1 MISSGKSSFTLDDV
15 LRVASE
21 AQIVSYYLGILK
33 VPCIINSPL
42 RQDRHPSFGLY
53 SPNGTEINYIDF
65 STRDS
70 GTIFTLLKNM
80 WNLDYP
86 EVFKRICQDF
96 SKFNSKAT
104 VVKSS
109 KCDTTSQV
117 SSSNI
122 EMKCKVREWKDYD
135 LEYWASYGITLPW
148 LKYANVYPI
157 SHKIIVKDGKEFVF
171 GADKYAYAYVEFKEG
186 KTTLKIYQP
195 FNKRGF
201 KWANKHDRSVIS
213 LWTKV
218 PKTGDKIV
226 VCSSL
231 KDALCLWANTSI
243 PAIAIQGEGYGI
255 SNTAINELK
264 RRYKEV
270 YILLDNDEA
279 GLRDGEKLSASTG
292 FINLVLPNINGAKDV
307 SDLYK
312 SLENKKYFKDIIL
325 NLFNN
330 HQQNGNS

>member
-21 AQIVSYYLGILK
+21 AQIVSYYLGIQK

-104 VVKSS
+104 VTKST
-109 KCDTTSQV
+109 KCDVTSQG

-122 EMKCKVREWKDYD
+122 DMKCKVREWKDYD

-218 PKTGDKIV
+218 PKTGDKICI
-226 VCSSL
+226 CSSL

-255 SNTAINELK
+255 SDTAISELK
-264 RRYKEV
+264 RRYKEI

-312 SLENKKYFKDIIL
+312 SLENKKRFKNIIL

>member
-42 RQDRHPSFGLY
+42 RKDRHPSFGLY

-104 VVKSS
+104 VIKSS
-109 KCDTTSQV
+109 KCDITSQG

-122 EMKCKVREWKDYD
+122 DMKCKVREWKDYD

-292 FINLVLPNINGAKDV
+292 FINLVLPNINGTKDV

-312 SLENKKYFKDIIL
+312 SLENKKRFKDIIL

-330 HQQNGNS
+330 YQQNGNS

>member
-21 AQIVSYYLGILK
+21 AQIVSYYLGIQK

-104 VVKSS
+104 VIKSS
-109 KCDTTSQV
+109 KCDVTSQG

-122 EMKCKVREWKDYD
+122 DMKCKVREWKDYD

-171 GADKYAYAYVEFKEG
+171 GADKYAYAYIEFKEG

-312 SLENKKYFKDIIL
+312 SLENKKRFKNIIL

-330 HQQNGNS
+330 YQQNGNS

>member
-21 AQIVSYYLGILK
+21 AQIVSYYLGIQK

-104 VVKSS
+104 VIKSS
-109 KCDTTSQV
+109 KCNVTSQG

-122 EMKCKVREWKDYD
+122 DMKCKVREWKDYD

-312 SLENKKYFKDIIL
+312 SLENKKRFKDIIL

-330 HQQNGNS
+330 YQQNGNS

>member
-104 VVKSS
+104 VIKSS
-109 KCDTTSQV
+109 KCDITSQG

-122 EMKCKVREWKDYD
+122 DMKCKVREWKDYD

-171 GADKYAYAYVEFKEG
+171 GADKYAYAYIEFKEG

-243 PAIAIQGEGYGI
+243 PAIAIQGAGYGI

-312 SLENKKYFKDIIL
+312 SLENKKRFKDIIL

-330 HQQNGNS
+330 YQQNGNS

>member
-21 AQIVSYYLGILK
+21 AQIVSYYLGIQK

-53 SPNGTEINYIDF
+53 SPNGIEINYIDF
-65 STRDS
+65 STRDG

-80 WNLDYP
+80 WNTTYP
-86 EVFKRICQDF
+86 EVFKKICQDF

-104 VVKSS
+104 VTKSS
-109 KCDTTSQV
+109 RCDVTSQG

-122 EMKCKVREWKDYD
+122 DMKCKVREWKDYD
-135 LEYWASYGITLPW
+135 IEYWASYGITLPW

-171 GADKYAYAYVEFKEG
+171 GADKHAYAYVEFKKG

-218 PKTGDKIV
+218 PETGDKIV
-226 VCSSL
+226 ICSSL

-264 RRYKEV
+264 RRYNNV

-279 GLRDGEKLSASTG
+279 GLRDGEKLSESTG
-292 FINLVLPNINGAKDV
+292 FINLVLPNINGAKDI

-312 SLENKKYFKDIIL
+312 SLNNKERFKKIIS

-330 HQQNGNS
+330 HQNGNS

>member
-21 AQIVSYYLGILK
+21 AQIVSYYLGIQK

-104 VVKSS
+104 VIKSS
-109 KCDTTSQV
+109 KCDVTSQG

-122 EMKCKVREWKDYD
+122 DMKCKVREWKDYD

-157 SHKIIVKDGKEFVF
+157 SHKIIVKDGKEFIF

-312 SLENKKYFKDIIL
+312 SLENKKRFKDIIL

-330 HQQNGNS
+330 YQQNGNS

>member
-65 STRDS
+65 STRDR

-104 VVKSS
+104 VIKSS
-109 KCDTTSQV
+109 KCDITSQG

-122 EMKCKVREWKDYD
+122 DMKCKVREWKDYD

-312 SLENKKYFKDIIL
+312 SLENKKRFKDIIL

>member
-104 VVKSS
+104 VIKSS
-109 KCDTTSQV
+109 KCNVTSQG

-122 EMKCKVREWKDYD
+122 DMKCKVREWKDYD

-157 SHKIIVKDGKEFVF
+157 SHKIIVKDGREFVF

-312 SLENKKYFKDIIL
+312 SLENKKRFKDIIL

-330 HQQNGNS
+330 YQKNGNS

>member
-96 SKFNSKAT
+96 SRFNSKAT
-104 VVKSS
+104 VIKSS
-109 KCDTTSQV
+109 KCDVTSQG

-122 EMKCKVREWKDYD
+122 DMKCKVREWKDYD

-157 SHKIIVKDGKEFVF
+157 SHKIIVKDGREFVF

-255 SNTAINELK
+255 SDTAINELK

-312 SLENKKYFKDIIL
+312 SLENKKRFKNIIL

>member
-65 STRDS
+65 STRDR

-109 KCDTTSQV
+109 KCDITSQG

-122 EMKCKVREWKDYD
+122 DMKCKVREWKDYD

-292 FINLVLPNINGAKDV
+292 FINLVLPNINGAKDI

-312 SLENKKYFKDIIL
+312 SLENKKRFKNIIL

>member
-104 VVKSS
+104 VIKSS
-109 KCDTTSQV
+109 KCDTTSQG

-122 EMKCKVREWKDYD
+122 DMKCKVREWKDYD

-218 PKTGDKIV
+218 PKIGDKIV

-312 SLENKKYFKDIIL
+312 SLENKKRFKDIIL

>member
-21 AQIVSYYLGILK
+21 AQIVSYYLGIQK
-33 VPCIINSPL
+33 IPCIINSPL

-104 VVKSS
+104 VIKSS
-109 KCDTTSQV
+109 KCDITSQG

-122 EMKCKVREWKDYD
+122 DMKCKVREWKDYD

-171 GADKYAYAYVEFKEG
+171 GADKYAYAYIEFKEG

-312 SLENKKYFKDIIL
+312 SLENKKRFKDIIL

-330 HQQNGNS
+330 YQQNGNS

>member
-15 LRVASE
+15 LRVTSE

-104 VVKSS
+104 VIKSS
-109 KCDTTSQV
+109 KCDITSQG

-122 EMKCKVREWKDYD
+122 DMKCKVREWKDYD

-312 SLENKKYFKDIIL
+312 SLENKKRFKNIIL

>member
-21 AQIVSYYLGILK
+21 AQIVSYYLGIQK

-104 VVKSS
+104 VIKSS
-109 KCDTTSQV
+109 KCDVTSQG

-122 EMKCKVREWKDYD
+122 DMKCKVREWKDYD

-157 SHKIIVKDGKEFVF
+157 SHKIIIKDGKEFVF

-312 SLENKKYFKDIIL
+312 SLENKKRFKNIIL

-330 HQQNGNS
+330 H

>member
-104 VVKSS
+104 VIKSS
-109 KCDTTSQV
+109 KCDITSQG

-122 EMKCKVREWKDYD
+122 DMKCKVREWKDYD

-255 SNTAINELK
+255 SDTAINELK

-312 SLENKKYFKDIIL
+312 SLENKKRFKNIIL

>member
-104 VVKSS
+104 VIKSS
-109 KCDTTSQV
+109 KCDITSQG

-122 EMKCKVREWKDYD
+122 DMKCKVREWKDYD

-171 GADKYAYAYVEFKEG
+171 GADKYAYAYIEFKEG

-312 SLENKKYFKDIIL
+312 SLENKKRFKDIIL

-330 HQQNGNS
+330 YQQNGNS

>member
-104 VVKSS
+104 VIKSS
-109 KCDTTSQV
+109 KCNITSQG

-122 EMKCKVREWKDYD
+122 DMKCKVREWKDYD

-157 SHKIIVKDGKEFVF
+157 SHKIIIKDGKEFVF

-292 FINLVLPNINGAKDV
+292 FINLVLPNINGAKDI

-312 SLENKKYFKDIIL
+312 SLENKKRFKNIIL

>member
-104 VVKSS
+104 VIKSS
-109 KCDTTSQV
+109 KCDITSQG

-122 EMKCKVREWKDYD
+122 DMKCKVREWKDYD

-264 RRYKEV
+264 RRYKEI

-312 SLENKKYFKDIIL
+312 SLENKKRFKNIIL

>member
-21 AQIVSYYLGILK
+21 AQIVSYYLGIQK

-104 VVKSS
+104 VIKSS
-109 KCDTTSQV
+109 KCDVTSQG

-122 EMKCKVREWKDYD
+122 DMKCKVREWKDYD

-243 PAIAIQGEGYGI
+243 PAIAIQGEGYSI

-312 SLENKKYFKDIIL
+312 SLENKKRFKDIIL

-330 HQQNGNS
+330 YQQNGNS

>member
-21 AQIVSYYLGILK
+21 AQIVSYYLGIQK

-96 SKFNSKAT
+96 SKFNSKAA
-104 VVKSS
+104 VIKSS
-109 KCDTTSQV
+109 KCDTTSQG
-117 SSSNI
+117 SSSKI
-122 EMKCKVREWKDYD
+122 DMKCKVREWKDYD

-201 KWANKHDRSVIS
+201 KWANKHDGSVIS

-312 SLENKKYFKDIIL
+312 SLENKKRFKNIIL

>member
-15 LRVASE
+15 LRVSSE
-21 AQIVSYYLGILK
+21 AQIVSYYLGIQK

-104 VVKSS
+104 VIKSS
-109 KCDTTSQV
+109 KCDVTSQGN
-117 SSSNI
+117 SSNI
-122 EMKCKVREWKDYD
+122 DMKCKVREWKDYD

-312 SLENKKYFKDIIL
+312 SLENKKCFKDIIL

-330 HQQNGNS
+330 YQQNGNS

>member
-65 STRDS
+65 STKDS

-104 VVKSS
+104 VIKSS
-109 KCDTTSQV
+109 KCDITSQG

-122 EMKCKVREWKDYD
+122 DMKCKVREWKDYD

-312 SLENKKYFKDIIL
+312 SLENKKRFKDIIL

>member
-1 MISSGKSSFTLDDV
+1 
-15 LRVASE
+15 
-21 AQIVSYYLGILK
+21 
-33 VPCIINSPL
+33 
-42 RQDRHPSFGLY
+42 
-53 SPNGTEINYIDF
+53 
-65 STRDS
+65 
-70 GTIFTLLKNM
+70 M

-104 VVKSS
+104 VIKSS
-109 KCDTTSQV
+109 KCNVTSQG

-122 EMKCKVREWKDYD
+122 DMKCKVREWKDYD

-312 SLENKKYFKDIIL
+312 SLENKKRFKDIIL

>member
-104 VVKSS
+104 VIKSS
-109 KCDTTSQV
+109 KCNVTSQG

-122 EMKCKVREWKDYD
+122 DMKCKVREWKDYD

-171 GADKYAYAYVEFKEG
+171 GADKYAYAYIEFKEG

-292 FINLVLPNINGAKDV
+292 FINLVLPNINGAKDI

-312 SLENKKYFKDIIL
+312 SLENKKRFKNIIL

>member
-21 AQIVSYYLGILK
+21 AQIVSYYLGIQK

-104 VVKSS
+104 VIKSS
-109 KCDTTSQV
+109 KCDVTSQG

-122 EMKCKVREWKDYD
+122 DMKCKVREWKDYD

-312 SLENKKYFKDIIL
+312 SLENKKRFRDIIL

-330 HQQNGNS
+330 YQQNGNS

>member
-21 AQIVSYYLGILK
+21 AQIVSYYLGIQK

-70 GTIFTLLKNM
+70 GTIFTLLKNI

-104 VVKSS
+104 VIKSS
-109 KCDTTSQV
+109 KCDVTSQG

-122 EMKCKVREWKDYD
+122 DMKCKVREWKDYD

-312 SLENKKYFKDIIL
+312 SLENKKRFKDIIL

>member
-104 VVKSS
+104 VIKSS
-109 KCDTTSQV
+109 KCDITSQG

-122 EMKCKVREWKDYD
+122 DMKCKVREWKDYD

-218 PKTGDKIV
+218 PRTGDKIV

-312 SLENKKYFKDIIL
+312 SLENKKRFKNIIL

>member
-21 AQIVSYYLGILK
+21 AQIVSYYLGIQK

-104 VVKSS
+104 VIKSS
-109 KCDTTSQV
+109 KCNVTSQG

-122 EMKCKVREWKDYD
+122 DMKCKVREWKDYD

-157 SHKIIVKDGKEFVF
+157 SHKIIVNDGKEFVF

-312 SLENKKYFKDIIL
+312 SLENKKRFKDIIL

-330 HQQNGNS
+330 YQQNGNS

>member
-104 VVKSS
+104 VIKSS
-109 KCDTTSQV
+109 KCNVTSQG

-122 EMKCKVREWKDYD
+122 DMKCKVREWKDYD

-157 SHKIIVKDGKEFVF
+157 SHKIIIKDGKEFVF

-312 SLENKKYFKDIIL
+312 SLENKKRFKNIIL

>member
-104 VVKSS
+104 VIKSS
-109 KCDTTSQV
+109 KCDITSQG

-122 EMKCKVREWKDYD
+122 DMKCKVREWKDYD

-312 SLENKKYFKDIIL
+312 SLENKKRFKDIIL

>member
-104 VVKSS
+104 VIKSS
-109 KCDTTSQV
+109 KCNVTSQG

-122 EMKCKVREWKDYD
+122 DMKCKVREWKDYD

-243 PAIAIQGEGYGI
+243 PAIAIQGEGYGM
-255 SNTAINELK
+255 SDTAINELK

-312 SLENKKYFKDIIL
+312 SLENKKRFKNIIL

>member
-104 VVKSS
+104 VIKSS
-109 KCDTTSQV
+109 KCDVTSQG

-122 EMKCKVREWKDYD
+122 DMKCKVREWKDYD

-231 KDALCLWANTSI
+231 KDALCIWANTSI

-255 SNTAINELK
+255 SDTAINELK

-312 SLENKKYFKDIIL
+312 SLENKKRFKNIIL

>member
-104 VVKSS
+104 VIKSS
-109 KCDTTSQV
+109 KCNVTSQG

-122 EMKCKVREWKDYD
+122 DMKCKVREWKDYD

-312 SLENKKYFKDIIL
+312 SLENKKRFKDIIL

>member
-104 VVKSS
+104 VIKSS
-109 KCDTTSQV
+109 KCNVTSQG

-122 EMKCKVREWKDYD
+122 DMKCKVREWKDYD

-255 SNTAINELK
+255 SDTAINELK

-312 SLENKKYFKDIIL
+312 SLENKKRFKNIIL

>member
-104 VVKSS
+104 VIKSS
-109 KCDTTSQV
+109 KCDITSQG

-122 EMKCKVREWKDYD
+122 DMKCKVREWKDYD

-157 SHKIIVKDGKEFVF
+157 SHKIIVKDGREFVF

-255 SNTAINELK
+255 SDTAINELK

-312 SLENKKYFKDIIL
+312 SLENKKRFKNIIL

>member
-21 AQIVSYYLGILK
+21 AQIVSYYLGIQK

-42 RQDRHPSFGLY
+42 RQDKHPSFGLY

-104 VVKSS
+104 VIKSS
-109 KCDTTSQV
+109 KCDVTSQG

-122 EMKCKVREWKDYD
+122 DMKCKVREWKDYD

-312 SLENKKYFKDIIL
+312 SLENKKRFKNIIL

>member
-21 AQIVSYYLGILK
+21 AQIVSHYLGIQK

-104 VVKSS
+104 VIKSS
-109 KCDTTSQV
+109 KCDVTSQG

-122 EMKCKVREWKDYD
+122 DMKCKVREWKDYD

-312 SLENKKYFKDIIL
+312 SLENKKRFKNIIL